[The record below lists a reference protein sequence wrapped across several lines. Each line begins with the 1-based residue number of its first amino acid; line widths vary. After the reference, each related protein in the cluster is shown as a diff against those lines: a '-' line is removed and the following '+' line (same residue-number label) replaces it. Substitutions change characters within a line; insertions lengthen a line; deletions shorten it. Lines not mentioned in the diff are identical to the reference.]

1 MKTTLNKK
9 ESIKQIV
16 SVNTQT
22 EIKLH
27 KFSKLISQLWPKMCY
42 RLQTVIKQKVR
53 WVLIY

>member
-22 EIKLH
+22 EMKLH
-27 KFSKLISQLWPKMCY
+27 KFSKLISQL
-42 RLQTVIKQKVR
+42 
-53 WVLIY
+53 